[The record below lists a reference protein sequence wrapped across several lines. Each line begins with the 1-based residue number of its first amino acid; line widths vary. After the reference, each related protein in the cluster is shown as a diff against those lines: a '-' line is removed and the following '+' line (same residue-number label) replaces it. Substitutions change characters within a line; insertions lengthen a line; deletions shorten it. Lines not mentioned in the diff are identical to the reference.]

1 MLILYEPGY
10 VAPEIRTSTVGFSV
24 VLWSYQS
31 HFHTRANIF
40 WFFIVFFSVDRVLKY
55 RSKKE
60 NRIRSLAA

>member
-40 WFFIVFFSVDRVLKY
+40 WFFIVFFLWI
-55 RSKKE
+55 E
-60 NRIRSLAA
+60 F